1 MRARNKSFIASVVT
15 LIVLSGCTAEESGN
29 SEAPV
34 ADQVST
40 GETFTSQFDT
50 RKALAL
56 NGYWE
61 AVPDDG
67 VELGLGWD
75 SREGRI
81 VPNRCVK
88 ISPVHSPG
96 QTTMMSLD
104 EVSSRSDVTSALNVS
119 ASASV
124 KTMFA
129 SGSASASFAKST
141 KVSSQSTTLLMKA
154 TVTNGVLFA
163 GPADSAAISRTA
175 YPAAGA
181 GGELHASGKDSGR
194 LTFYPWAT
202 ALLKKPDEFRAYCG
216 DGFISAISSG
226 ARLLASFEISGQSSS
241 ARKTTA
247 ASLKGSYGPANVSG
261 SANSAS
267 STKAS
272 MENVSVRYLQIGGAK
287 GPIATTKDALDL
299 KLTKL
304 AGEAYESPR
313 FQDMRITPYAQMA
326 EVRFDPLWRAADDE
340 YEMVADTYW
349 LLTSLEDDVR
359 HVMSSIGDYDPRTGM
374 SDTELQ
380 DFLDDILDLR
390 RAIFAALEDPGKAVT
405 DFSQSEKALNL
416 FSASP
421 PQSKLTLPRGVN
433 LKALGHSASLGELAK
448 KLSHA
453 FPYGNPTLL
462 LINLPLPAEQSTTGL
477 TESEELQNA
486 VVTHYIEPIARRA
499 CQRDP
504 TDRDCM
510 SNRQL
515 RDVAKLVPIDLAR
528 ANK

>member
-1 MRARNKSFIASVVT
+1 MRARNEYFIASVVT
-15 LIVLSGCTAEESGN
+15 VIALSGCAADEPDN
-29 SEAPV
+29 SLAPV
-34 ADQVST
+34 VDEGST
-40 GETFTSQFDT
+40 VETFTSQLDT

-56 NGYWE
+56 KGYWE
-61 AVPDDG
+61 VVPDDG

-104 EVSSRSDVTSALNVS
+104 EVTSRSDVTSELNVS

-124 KTMFA
+124 KTIFA

-163 GPADSAAISRTA
+163 GPADAAAISRTA

-181 GGELHASGKDSGR
+181 GGELHAAGKDSGR

-241 ARKTTA
+241 VRKKSA
-247 ASLKGSYGPANVSG
+247 AAIKGSYGPANVSG

-267 STKAS
+267 ATAAS
-272 MENVSVRYLQIGGAK
+272 MQNVSVRYLQIGGAK
-287 GPIATTKDALDL
+287 GAIATSKEALDL

-313 FQDMRITPYAQMA
+313 FQDMRVTPYAQMA
-326 EVRFDPLWRAADDE
+326 EVRFDPLWRGADDE

-359 HVMSSIGDYDPRTGM
+359 HVMKSIADYDPRTGM
-374 SDTELQ
+374 SNAELE

-390 RAIFAALEDPGKAVT
+390 RAIFVALADPGSAVT

-421 PQSKLTLPRGVN
+421 PQAKLTLPRGVN
-433 LKALGHSASLGELAK
+433 LKALGRSASLGELAN

-462 LINLPLPAEQSTTGL
+462 LINLPLPKEKSTTDL
-477 TESEELQNA
+477 TELAKLQNA
-486 VVTHYIEPIARRA
+486 VVDHYIGPIAHRA

-504 TDRDCM
+504 TDRNCL

-515 RDVAKLVPIDLAR
+515 RDIAKLVPIDLAG
-528 ANK
+528 KKK